1 MIINPHP
8 LYGMERSDK
17 VECALQQVAR
27 VREPEKVVA
36 KLARQLGHTKDYANL
51 SQRQKDRLA
60 KSFWRLHDRIGLH
73 VSNADRLLI
82 KTLGEAHGQ

>member
-36 KLARQLGHTKDYANL
+36 KLARQLGYAKTYAKL
-51 SQRQKDRLA
+51 TQRQKDKLA
-60 KSFWRLHDRIGLH
+60 KSFWSMHDRIGLH

-82 KTLGEAHGQ
+82 KILGEGDGH